1 MTNSVRAHA
10 FAVFS
15 FRTFAQRAFWAC
27 DILLRAA
34 AESVRLAFLGRP
46 GPGLFPTNFSNAA
59 IASSK
64 RLSSFWVRLLS
75 PRNCFSTWRRLAI
88 LISSLFTSDKTCS
101 KECCLRLEGYLNP
114 PSGSYF
120 SHSGLLRRLWPS
132 VAFAYLQ
139 LETTQ
144 GWRFRSVTSTIAG

>member
-15 FRTFAQRAFWAC
+15 FRTFAQRAFCAC

-34 AESVRLAFLGRP
+34 AESVRLGFLGRP

-64 RLSSFWVRLLS
+64 RLSSFWMRVLS
-75 PRNCFSTWRRLAI
+75 PRNCFSTWRRFLI
-88 LISSLFTSDKTCS
+88 LTSSHYSQY
-101 KECCLRLEGYLNP
+101 G
-114 PSGSYF
+114 
-120 SHSGLLRRLWPS
+120 
-132 VAFAYLQ
+132 Q
-139 LETTQ
+139 LVQ
-144 GWRFRSVTSTIAG
+144 RKCH